1 MRINLQKYKIS
12 EVFIEDKKERI
23 YDDIRKMNVLLTSEE
38 IVRRR
43 VIRFLIEEI
52 KVPKYM
58 LHVEVSLSY
67 YHFDSERRADILIL
81 KKDEDHG
88 VPIPLMV
95 VECKAKNIILS
106 TNNYEY
112 YDQVLDYA
120 YPLSCDYFLLTNGE
134 ESVIAAW
141 DFDSEQYRDINCIPE
156 YEKMLTNSH
165 EWSCNKFKFE
175 GRYYERNN
183 RCL

>member
-1 MRINLQKYKIS
+1 MRINFQKYEMS
-12 EVFIEDKKERI
+12 EVFIEGNKEKI
-23 YDDIRKMNVLLTSEE
+23 YDDIRKMNVLLTPEE
-38 IVRRR
+38 IVRQR

-52 KVPKYM
+52 KVPKHM
-58 LHVEVSLSY
+58 LHVEAPLSY
-67 YHFDSERRADILIL
+67 YHFDSDRRADILVL

-120 YPLSCDYFLLTNGE
+120 YPLSCDYLLLTNGE

-141 DFDSEQYRDINCIPE
+141 DFDTEQYRDITSIPE
-156 YEKMLTNSH
+156 YEKMLINSH
-165 EWSCNKFKFE
+165 EWLE
-175 GRYYERNN
+175 ERYEKSALR
-183 RCL
+183 